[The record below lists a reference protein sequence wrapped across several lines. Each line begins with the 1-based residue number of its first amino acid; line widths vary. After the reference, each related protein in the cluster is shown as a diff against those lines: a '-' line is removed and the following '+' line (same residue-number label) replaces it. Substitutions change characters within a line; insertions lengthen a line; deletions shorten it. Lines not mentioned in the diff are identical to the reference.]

1 MNFGKIY
8 DFFYEKRKALAL
20 ILLAAIVI
28 FAFWLR
34 YRLLGVKDFW
44 IDEYFTEDGAFYT
57 LKGLWLKG
65 HTRTTLFFS
74 FIMKCY
80 ASTISFFTHKN
91 YLTPFELR
99 LPNVVFGTLLV
110 ALVYFAV
117 RKISDIFTALFTSLV
132 CAVFPYLVYYSR
144 DGRYYP
150 LFLVCVAICFWAA
163 FSILSTPFD
172 DKKQI
177 KYHLAY
183 MLGGFCGMFTH
194 YGFWIYFAISNIALC
209 LILCYRFFLE
219 SSNDSFIKKAGKSAL
234 QVLAMAIP
242 ALMVPIIV
250 YNKGKTSIDG
260 SGVSLVFSEK
270 LYDKTHLIDKLSYD
284 FLSNFCQEFYS
295 DFKFLVAYGL
305 IIIAIISVLLLILH
319 NQRKSILYLAMIR
332 FGTFAI
338 LRFVP
343 RNVVHEALRPRYII
357 FILLIDLVLF
367 CLFSCE
373 LIKYIGKA
381 LSYLNKKLSIA
392 IYLLLAL
399 ALTFTVS
406 YYSSKKVFDSKLKI
420 YKPFTM
426 PSKTVEKMKEFY
438 SDGDVILTDVMDAY
452 YALPYYKKTDK
463 ELENIKCFFIGW
475 IDHPSIKNA
484 RVLLLTQR
492 QGNFLPNVHFLG
504 NFYGLYYNRYIIPDD
519 ICDKDLALI
528 VSKIVNSTVRQAK
541 PTLDSWAKI
550 KSNVIQYISTPH
562 EEKNLILNPDFS
574 NGFDNWRVSKNG
586 YADISLVSTN
596 GRNIVKFTG
605 KGDWST
611 LAQSIDVKAGI
622 TNKFIIDLKCDDWS
636 EGLDVVLSY
645 TDPDN
650 KINYISFPKIQ
661 ATNSWTKTIKLLP
674 FEKSGSVPV
683 RIQYRNKTDEG
694 TVYVSQIKVVEL
706 RDTNAP
712 VVPSEQAQEIDPN
725 QVLKNSDFQSYYAHW
740 TGQTENFIIKESDGE
755 KIITFTPLSVKR
767 TWFKLKQFF
776 TANKGDVYE
785 LSYDEKCLYESS
797 PQSKA
802 FLVFSYV
809 DEKGVDAGEKYF
821 QLDSNGKTPD
831 WQHKTHKIN
840 ITDTQK
846 SCFRLQFTGHPY
858 CEVKNIKLIKVYK

>member
-8 DFFYEKRKALAL
+8 DFLYEKRKALAL
-20 ILLAAIVI
+20 ILLASIVI

-57 LKGLWLKG
+57 FSTMWHKA
-65 HTRTTLFFS
+65 HTRTTLLFS
-74 FIMKCY
+74 VIMKFY
-80 ASTISFFTHKN
+80 ASLLSLFNPKN

-99 LPNVVFGTLLV
+99 LPNVIFGTLLV
-110 ALVYFAV
+110 IQVYFIV
-117 RKISDIFTALFTSLV
+117 RKISDIFTALLASAI
-132 CAVFPYLVYYSR
+132 CAFIPYLVFYSR

-150 LFLVCVAICFWAA
+150 LMLVCVAICFWAA

-172 DKKQI
+172 DKKQL
-177 KYHLAY
+177 KYHLVY
-183 MLGGFCGMFTH
+183 MLGGFCGMFAH
-194 YGFWIYFAISNIALC
+194 YGFWIYFALSNSILC
-209 LILCYRFFLE
+209 LILCYRFFFE
-219 SSNDSFIKKAGKSAL
+219 PSNNTFLKKAGCASL
-234 QVLAMAIP
+234 QVLSMAIP
-242 ALMVPIIV
+242 AFAVPLIV
-250 YNKGKTSIDG
+250 YNRYG
-260 SGVSLVFSEK
+260 SGISTVLSENIGTKAYLLQSLSFES
-270 LYDKTHLIDKLSYD
+270 I
-284 FLSNFCQEFYS
+284 NFFCRDFYS
-295 DFKFLVAYGL
+295 DFKILSLYSIL
-305 IIIAIISVLLLILH
+305 IIAVVALLLLIFH
-319 NQRKSILYLAMIR
+319 KQRKIVLYLAAIR
-332 FGTFAI
+332 FLTFII
-338 LRFVP
+338 LRITP
-343 RNVVHEALRPRYII
+343 RNIVHEPLRTRYLIY
-357 FILLIDLVLF
+357 ILLIDII
-367 CLFSCE
+367 LFSLFTGE
-373 LIKYIGKA
+373 LLKYIHKA
-381 LSYLNKKLSIA
+381 LSYANNKLSA
-392 IYLLLAL
+392 AVYLLLAI
-399 ALTFTVS
+399 ALLFTIS
-406 YYSSKKVFDSKLKI
+406 HYSTKKVFNSELTI
-420 YKPFTM
+420 YKPFDM
-426 PSKTVEKMKEFY
+426 PSKTMEKMKEFY
-438 SDGDVILTDVMDAY
+438 NDGDVVLTDVMDLF
-452 YALPYYKKTDK
+452 YAVPYYKKVDK
-463 ELENIKCFFIGW
+463 QLENIRCFFMGW
-475 IDHPSIKNA
+475 INQPSIKNA
-484 RVLLLTQR
+484 SLLLLTQR

-504 NFYGLYYNRYIIPDD
+504 KFSDVYYNRYIIPDD
-519 ICDKDLALI
+519 IYDKDLALI
-528 VSKIVNSTVRQAK
+528 LSKIVNTTSRHVK
-541 PTLDSWAKI
+541 PSIDTWSKI
-550 KSNVIQYISTPH
+550 KSNAIQYITTPH
-562 EEKNLILNPDFS
+562 EEKNLILNHDFS
-574 NGFDNWRVSKNG
+574 NGFDYWRVSKNG

-596 GRNIVKFTG
+596 GHNIAKFTG

-611 LAQSIDVKAGI
+611 LAQSIDVEAGK

-661 ATNSWTKTIKLLP
+661 ATNSWTKTIKLLA

-706 RDTNAP
+706 RDTNAS

-740 TGQTENFIIKESDGE
+740 TGETDNFIIKESDGE

-831 WQHKTHKIN
+831 WQHKVHKIN
-840 ITDTQK
+840 ITDTK
-846 SCFRLQFTGHPY
+846 KACFRLQFTGHPY
-858 CEVKNIKLIKVYK
+858 CEVKNIKLIKLQ